1 MKIILLLFCVLLVGC
16 TTPDKVL
23 RIRSVST
30 ITNPSVTDDQ
40 NGNVTG
46 LKALTD
52 SSKNTNIVLIHGI
65 GWTQEQSNKRFGDD
79 LVNVI
84 LMNYKGAKKTSE
96 VECPNSNIDG
106 KQSPKK
112 QQGLIIYSSSPE
124 TDESLSTDDPKLFIK
139 PLKLGCL
146 DKVVITLEQE
156 KTITIYRFLWDDIM
170 WNSIENKQIGYDD
183 TLSSNAAFTGVDDP
197 NKLRANLNARL
208 KESIVTYG
216 FSDAAM
222 YMSPVGVKM
231 REGVQAALCVA
242 LSNSFDMLF
251 AEEKEEKQIRAEE
264 MCANTPTSKSP
275 LLLMSHSLGSR
286 IAFDT
291 IKTDLSDVLV
301 KQIEAGVSNETIELH
316 MLANQ
321 LPLIGLGR
329 MGAKRST
336 NKIYGKNLRL
346 VAYSEINDLLTF
358 ELVPYFE
365 QMCYRR
371 EDEKNETNN
380 KCNIRYSGNNDLNRK
395 SLVNDLGFD
404 AVDIRL
410 TFAPNLFKLYSR
422 FKNPKIAHSGYLM
435 SPCAVNILLF
445 GVKDGKPNKLDRQ
458 CDIK

>member
-1 MKIILLLFCVLLVGC
+1 MKIILLLFCILLVGC

-23 RIRSVST
+23 RIRSIGT
-30 ITNPSVTDDQ
+30 ITNPSVGSEN
-40 NGNVTG
+40 NGNITG

-52 SSKNTNIVLIHGI
+52 NAKNTNIVLIHGI

-84 LMNYKGAKKTSE
+84 LMNYKGATKTSE
-96 VECPNSNIDG
+96 VECPNSTIDG
-106 KQSPKK
+106 KQSSKK
-112 QQGLIIYSSSPE
+112 QQGLTIYSSL
-124 TDESLSTDDPKLFIK
+124 TDKGEFLSTDDPKLSIK
-139 PLKLGCL
+139 PYELGCL
-146 DKVVITLEQE
+146 DKVVINVGQE
-156 KTITIYRFLWDDIM
+156 KTITIYRFLWDDAM
-170 WNSIENKQIGYDD
+170 WNSIEWKQIGYDD
-183 TLSSNAAFTGVDDP
+183 TLPPNAAFTGLDDP

-222 YMSPVGVKM
+222 YMSPVGAKM

-242 LSNSFDMLF
+242 LSNSFDTLF
-251 AEEKEEKQIRAEE
+251 AKEKGGSEGKQIRADE
-264 MCANTPTSKSP
+264 MCANTPTPKSP
-275 LLLMSHSLGSR
+275 LLLISHSLGSR

-291 IKTDLSDVLV
+291 LKTDLSDVLA
-301 KQIEAGVSNETIELH
+301 KKIEEGVSNDTIELH

-329 MGAKRST
+329 MGAQRSA

-365 QMCYRR
+365 QMCYTRG
-371 EDEKNETNN
+371 DSKNR
-380 KCNIRYSGNNDLNRK
+380 CNIRDSGKNDLNRK
-395 SLVNDLGFD
+395 LLVNDLGFD

-410 TFAPNLFKLYSR
+410 TFAPNLFKFYSG
-422 FKNPKIAHSGYLM
+422 FKDPKIAHSGYLM
-435 SPCAVNILLF
+435 SSSAVNILLC
-445 GVKDGKPNKLDRQ
+445 GVNNGKPNKIDGKCL
-458 CDIK
+458 IK

>member
-1 MKIILLLFCVLLVGC
+1 MKIILLLFCILLVGC

-23 RIRSVST
+23 RIRSLNT
-30 ITNPSVTDDQ
+30 ITNPSVKEDQ
-40 NGNVTG
+40 NGNVAG

-52 SSKNTNIVLIHGI
+52 SAKNTNIVLIHGI

-84 LMNYKGAKKTSE
+84 LMNYKGAKKASE
-96 VECPNSNIDG
+96 VECPSSTIDG
-106 KQSPKK
+106 KQSSKT
-112 QQGLIIYSSSPE
+112 QQGLTIYSSFTE
-124 TDESLSTDDPKLFIK
+124 KGEFLSTDDPKLSIR
-139 PLKLGCL
+139 PYELGCL
-146 DKVVITLEQE
+146 DKVVINLEQE
-156 KTITIYRFLWDDIM
+156 KTITIYRFLWDDAM
-170 WNSIENKQIGYDD
+170 WNSIEWEQIGYDD
-183 TLSSNAAFTGVDDP
+183 TLPPNAAFTGLDDP

-222 YMSPVGVKM
+222 YMSPVGAKM

-242 LSNSFDMLF
+242 LSNSFDTLF
-251 AEEKEEKQIRAEE
+251 AKEKGGAGGKQIRADE

-275 LLLMSHSLGSR
+275 LLLISHSLGSR

-291 IKTDLSDVLV
+291 IKTDLSDVLE
-301 KQIEAGVSNETIELH
+301 KQIEAGVSNNTIELH

-329 MGAKRST
+329 MGTKRST
-336 NKIYGKNLRL
+336 NKIYGKNLTL

-365 QMCYRR
+365 QMCYTRQ
-371 EDEKNETNN
+371 DEKN
-380 KCNIRYSGNNDLNRK
+380 KCNIRYSGENDLNRK
-395 SLVNDLGFD
+395 SLFNDLGFD

-410 TFAPNLFKLYSR
+410 TFAPNLFKLYSG

-435 SPCAVNILLF
+435 SRCAVNILLF

-458 CDIK
+458 CAIN